1 MNGGK
6 EIDNKEE
13 KTRFAK
19 EHQSCTPG
27 FHVECVHGICHA
39 VNQPTCTVIMKN
51 WLYGLPLGI
60 FLKTGDDDGF
70 LKYKDDLEIS
80 KYLSDV

>member
-1 MNGGK
+1 MVCL
-6 EIDNKEE
+6 D
-13 KTRFAK
+13 
-19 EHQSCTPG
+19 
-27 FHVECVHGICHA
+27 
-39 VNQPTCTVIMKN
+39 
-51 WLYGLPLGI
+51 I